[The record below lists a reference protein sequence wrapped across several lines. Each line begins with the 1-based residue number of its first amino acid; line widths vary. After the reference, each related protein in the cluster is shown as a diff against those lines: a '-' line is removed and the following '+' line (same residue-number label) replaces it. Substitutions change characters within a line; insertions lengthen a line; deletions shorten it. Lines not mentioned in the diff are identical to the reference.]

1 MTSSLNCEHVNLN
14 PETYLYESG
23 LEYTQVFTK
32 AGLAVIDALGTG
44 REATAADL
52 ATDTEYSQAHL
63 YDVLDELVDA
73 GLLAERRGPN
83 NQRRIRLAD
92 HPVVEAYRTLQS
104 ELGHVEWVD
113 LLSPATLRV
122 CWYLD
127 EPRRMTEVAERLD
140 VTRQSVHKALSPLKR
155 RAMLS
160 PSGPE
165 YALSED
171 LAPLVDFA
179 RAVVR
184 HEHRSRVRILAP
196 SATVEWCDPKR
207 ALVRVQTA
215 EDTETLE
222 AAPDWQ
228 LTGLARFAEYGLQF
242 FLAGEPAFWYAPDAE
257 LTPADV
263 VCHTLVLDHGSRRV
277 SYAMLLIEKLD
288 IDQETLT
295 ETAQWYDLEP
305 TATAMYRPLQGE
317 FDGSDDSSVVLPSEA
332 ELRALKEQ
340 YGVS

>member
-1 MTSSLNCEHVNLN
+1 ML
-14 PETYLYESG
+14 
-23 LEYTQVFTK
+23 TK
-32 AGLAVIDALGTG
+32 AGLAVIGALSTG

-52 ATDTEYSQAHL
+52 AMETEYSQTHL
-63 YDVLDELVDA
+63 YDVLDELLES
-73 GLLAERRGPN
+73 GLLAEHRGAN
-83 NQRRIRLAD
+83 NQREVSLTD
-92 HPVVEAYRTLQS
+92 HPVVEAYRALRS
-104 ELGHVEWVD
+104 ELGHVEWSD

-127 EPRRMTEVAERLD
+127 EPRRVSEIAERLKI
-140 VTRQSVHKALSPLKR
+140 TRQGVHKALSPLKH

-171 LAPLVDFA
+171 LSPLLTFA

-184 HEHRSRVRILAP
+184 HEHRSRVRRLAP

-215 EDTETLE
+215 EDTEALE
-222 AAPDWQ
+222 GATDWQ

-242 FLAGEPAFWYAPDAE
+242 FLAGEPAFWYAPDME

-263 VCHTLVLDHGSRRV
+263 VCHTLVLDSGSRRV
-277 SYAMLLIEKLD
+277 SYAMLLIETSD

-295 ETAQWYDLEP
+295 RTSQWYGLES
-305 TATAMYRPLQGE
+305 TVTAMYRPLQGE
-317 FDGSDDSSVVLPSEA
+317 FDIAEDLPVVLPSEA
-332 ELRALKEQ
+332 EFRALKEQ
-340 YGVS
+340 YGVA

>member
-1 MTSSLNCEHVNLN
+1 ML
-14 PETYLYESG
+14 
-23 LEYTQVFTK
+23 TK
-32 AGLAVIDALGTG
+32 AGLSVIDALSAG

-52 ATDTEYSQAHL
+52 ATDTEYSQVHL

-73 GLLAERRGPN
+73 GLLDERRGPN
-83 NQRRIRLAD
+83 NQRRVHLAD
-92 HPVVEAYRTLQS
+92 HPVVEAYRALRS
-104 ELGHVEWVD
+104 EFDHVEWPDV
-113 LLSPATLRV
+113 LSPATLRV

-127 EPRRMTEVAERLD
+127 KPRRVTEIAERLD
-140 VTRQSVHKALSPLKR
+140 ITRQGVHKALSPLKH

-160 PSGPE
+160 PSGPK
-165 YALSED
+165 YALAED
-171 LAPLVDFA
+171 LAPLLAFA

-184 HEHRSRVRILAP
+184 HEHRSRVRALAP

-215 EDTETLE
+215 ADTQALE
-222 AAPDWQ
+222 GASDWQ

-242 FLAGEPAFWYAPDAE
+242 FLAGEPAFWYGPDKE

-263 VCHTLVLDHGSRRV
+263 LCHTLVLDRDSRRV

-288 IDQETLT
+288 IAQETLT
-295 ETAQWYDLEP
+295 ETAQWYGLES
-305 TATAMYRPLQGE
+305 TVAAMYRSLQGE
-317 FDGSDDSSVVLPSEA
+317 SDASAESPVILPSEA
-332 ELRALKEQ
+332 EFTALKEQ

>member
-1 MTSSLNCEHVNLN
+1 ML
-14 PETYLYESG
+14 
-23 LEYTQVFTK
+23 TK
-32 AGLAVIDALGTG
+32 AGLAVIDALSTG
-44 REATAADL
+44 RDATAAKL
-52 ATDTEYSQAHL
+52 ATDTEYSQTHL
-63 YDVLDELVDA
+63 YDVLDVLLES

-83 NQRRIRLAD
+83 NQRQVHVTD
-92 HPVVEAYRTLQS
+92 HPVVEAYRSLQA
-104 ELGHVEWVD
+104 EPGHVEWAD

-127 EPRRMTEVAERLD
+127 EPRRVSEIAARLEI
-140 VTRQSVHKALSPLKR
+140 TRQSVHKALSPLKH

-171 LAPLVDFA
+171 LSPLLAFA

-184 HEHRSRVRILAP
+184 HEHRSRVRALAP

-207 ALVRVQTA
+207 ALIRVQTA
-215 EDTETLE
+215 ADTEALE
-222 AAPDWQ
+222 AAADWQ
-228 LTGLARFAEYGLQF
+228 LTGLARFAVYGLQF
-242 FLAGEPAFWYAPDAE
+242 FLAGEPAFWYAPDE
-257 LTPADV
+257 TFTPADV
-263 VCHTLVLDHGSRRV
+263 VCHTLVLDSGSRRV

-295 ETAQWYDLEP
+295 ETAQWYELES
-305 TATAMYRPLQGE
+305 TVAAMYRPLEGA
-317 FDGSDDSSVVLPSEA
+317 FDVSDDSPVVLPSEA
-332 ELRALKEQ
+332 EFTALKKQ

>member
-1 MTSSLNCEHVNLN
+1 ML
-14 PETYLYESG
+14 
-23 LEYTQVFTK
+23 TK
-32 AGLAVIDALGTG
+32 AGLAVIDALSTG
-44 REATAADL
+44 REATAAEL
-52 ATDTEYSQAHL
+52 ATEIEYSQVHL
-63 YDVLDELVDA
+63 YDVLDELLEA

-83 NQRRIRLAD
+83 NQRWVHVTD

-104 ELGHVEWVD
+104 ELDHVEWAD

-127 EPRRMTEVAERLD
+127 EPRRVSEIAARLEI
-140 VTRQSVHKALSPLKR
+140 TRQGVHKALSPLKH

-171 LAPLVDFA
+171 LSPLLAFA

-184 HEHRSRVRILAP
+184 HEHRARVRALAP
-196 SATVEWCDPKR
+196 SATLEWCDPKR
-207 ALVRVQTA
+207 ALIRVQTA
-215 EDTETLE
+215 ADTEALE
-222 AAPDWQ
+222 AASDWQ
-228 LTGLARFAEYGLQF
+228 LTGLARFAAYGLQF
-242 FLAGEPAFWYAPDAE
+242 FLAGEPAFWYAPDEE

-263 VCHTLVLDHGSRRV
+263 VCHTLVLDSGSRRV

-295 ETAQWYDLEP
+295 ETAQWYELES
-305 TATAMYRPLQGE
+305 TVAAMYRPLEGA
-317 FDGSDDSSVVLPSEA
+317 FDVSDDSPVVLPSEA
-332 ELRALKEQ
+332 EFMALKEQ
-340 YGVS
+340 YEVS